1 MNKFIKEMMEIG
13 AWEDRAGS
21 ETERNNAIK
30 EANELYNKHLAT
42 VFLYKLKYF
51 TTGNGMC
58 ASDLENTQQIENINL
73 QQISSL
79 SDMKKFHSP
88 LSGTYKGDYAV
99 VKMQNG
105 NNFYIDK
112 TEHAKIS
119 EALNCG

>member
-1 MNKFIKEMMEIG
+1 M
-13 AWEDRAGS
+13 
-21 ETERNNAIK
+21 
-30 EANELYNKHLAT
+30 
-42 VFLYKLKYF
+42 YKLKYF
-51 TTGNGMC
+51 TAGNGMC

-73 QQISSL
+73 QQVSSL
-79 SDMKKFHSP
+79 SDMKKFHLP